1 MSTKSILKHG
11 YKQITVVTFVPFD
24 DQNKNRQNKIS
35 LCKNKSTEFGLAESS
50 LLESSESL
58 FIYKHVNAVF
68 IYTHAR

>member
-24 DQNKNRQNKIS
+24 DQNKIS